1 LPVPKGDRSGTKPRD
16 VDEEFQAETGYNAW
30 LGGEEPQVNSPD
42 VADVRDVRD
51 ASSTTRAP
59 QGDKKR
65 TRIAGPK
72 WDPELLQQARDA
84 VLFLRQKG
92 RPTMALT
99 EALDEAMT
107 RWLDEMRKEHNGGEP
122 FPSQGGLR

>member
-1 LPVPKGDRSGTKPRD
+1 MPRDRAGTKPRN
-16 VDEEFQAETGYNAW
+16 VDDEFHAETGYNVW
-30 LGGEEPQVNSPD
+30 LGGGESPVGIREEQDVPDVRNVPD
-42 VADVRDVRD
+42 VAGPTSQV
-51 ASSTTRAP
+51 
-59 QGDKKR
+59 DKKR

-107 RWLDEMRKEHNGGEP
+107 CWLNEMHEEHNGGEP

>member
-1 LPVPKGDRSGTKPRD
+1 MPRDRAGTKPRN
-16 VDEEFQAETGYNAW
+16 VDDEFHAETGYNAW
-30 LGGEEPQVNSPD
+30 LGGGESQEATRNVS
-42 VADVRDVRD
+42 DVRDVPD
-51 ASSTTRAP
+51 VSAGPPAP
-59 QGDKKR
+59 QVDKKR

-107 RWLDEMRKEHNGGEP
+107 RWLDDVRKEQNGGEP
-122 FPSQGGLR
+122 FPSQGRLR

>member
-1 LPVPKGDRSGTKPRD
+1 MPRDRIGTKPRN
-16 VDEEFQAETGYNAW
+16 VEDEFAAETGYNAW
-30 LGGEEPQVNSPD
+30 LSGDEPRADAPNGQD
-42 VADVRDVRD
+42 VADVRDVSD
-51 ASSTTRAP
+51 APTPTRAS
-59 QGDKKR
+59 QDKKR

>member
-1 LPVPKGDRSGTKPRD
+1 MPRDRPGTKPRN
-16 VDEEFQAETGYNAW
+16 VEDEFHSETGYNAW
-30 LGGEEPQVNSPD
+30 LGSGESQADTRDGPD
-42 VADVRDVRD
+42 VRNVRDVS
-51 ASSTTRAP
+51 ATAP
-59 QGDKKR
+59 TPPDDKKR

-99 EALDEAMT
+99 EALDEATT
-107 RWLDEMRKEHNGGEP
+107 RWLDEMRTEHNGGEP
-122 FPSQGGLR
+122 FPSQGRLR

>member
-1 LPVPKGDRSGTKPRD
+1 MPRDRVGTKPRN
-16 VDEEFQAETGYNAW
+16 VDDEFQAETGYSAW
-30 LGGEEPQVNSPD
+30 LGGGESQVTVTDVPDVPDVQDVSNAPAAAPKPQVE
-42 VADVRDVRD
+42 
-51 ASSTTRAP
+51 
-59 QGDKKR
+59 KR

-72 WDPELLQQARDA
+72 WDPDLLQQARDA

-99 EALDEAMT
+99 EVLDEAMT
-107 RWLDEMRKEHNGGEP
+107 RWLAEMRKEHNGGEP